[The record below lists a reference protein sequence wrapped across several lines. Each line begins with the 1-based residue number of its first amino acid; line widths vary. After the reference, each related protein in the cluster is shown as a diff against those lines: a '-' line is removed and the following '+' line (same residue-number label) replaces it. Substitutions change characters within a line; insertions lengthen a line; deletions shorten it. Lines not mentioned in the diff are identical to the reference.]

1 MKKSLYMALCA
12 ICMSATLFAQDDIKI
27 GVTGGLINSNTSVNL
42 SVIGFDLLDLNA
54 INKVGFYVGAI
65 GDVGI
70 TEKFHAQAELT
81 YGSAGDL
88 GFIFL
93 PIMAKYYIIDGLN
106 IQVGPQFNISTNV
119 GEIKSAIRDIEDVV
133 GSNGN
138 LDDVI
143 SKTGV
148 DLGFGAGY
156 DITDNLSAQ
165 ARFAIEM
172 TNRYNGP
179 LNNSLKVR
187 ASTFNIGIAY
197 FF

>member
-1 MKKSLYMALCA
+1 MNNLELCA
-12 ICMSATLFAQDDIKI
+12 SYAIARIKK
-27 GVTGGLINSNTSVNL
+27 LIES
-42 SVIGFDLLDLNA
+42 
-54 INKVGFYVGAI
+54 GAI
-65 GDVGI
+65 SDVAVS
-70 TEKFHAQAELT
+70 EKFHAQAELT

-106 IQVGPQFNISTNV
+106 VQVGPQFNISTNV
-119 GEIKSAIRDIEDVV
+119 GEIKGAIRDIEDVV

-156 DITDNLSAQ
+156 DITDHLSAQ
-165 ARFAIEM
+165 ARFALEM